1 MSRYLKDSSAASFRF
16 KKFFTEAGTYS
27 IQTPA
32 GARAVKTIVFGGGG
46 NSCTT
51 TITNCRAQTQQCCCC
66 CWVRG
71 HFSGA
76 GGGYTEKLWLGVGGQ
91 KACVVVGGAEG
102 TSSVCFCG
110 YGSISATGGTGSGTS
125 TRTMT
130 GGCGTG
136 GDINSCGSPGFCR
149 CTWGNCRF
157 DCLYYCCNYNG
168 MPSSACWCIAM
179 CSRCY
184 CELMGVHLPGG
195 TPGNALCNRVNLSD
209 DTTNTPRCCCGGFG
223 GYRFQAGGDSP
234 YCQFYYTTRD
244 SCDFDTAF
252 SSAYTTVPGYCW
264 GFPSWYC
271 TAVWQGGTFSCIDPG
286 YDFIW
291 DPIGNC
297 CCTCS
302 RPAVTASTFCSI
314 SGGFGNC
321 TYCSGNDNGQCYCNV
336 QCYCFVNRNNESVT
350 STALG
355 APGYGCA
362 PGAMGGGGAGI
373 WNGDATRCLTDY
385 SRSGGI
391 GIVVI
396 HY

>member
-16 KKFFTEAGTYS
+16 KKFFTETGTYS
-27 IQTPA
+27 VQIPA
-32 GARAVKTIVFGGGG
+32 GARQVKTIVFGGGG

-51 TITNCRAQTQQCCCC
+51 TICSCKTQLQQCCCC
-66 CWVRG
+66 CFVRG

-91 KACVVVGGAEG
+91 RACIVVGGAEG
-102 TSSVCFCG
+102 TSSVCFCT
-110 YGSISATGGTGSGTS
+110 YGTITATGGTGSGTS
-125 TRTMT
+125 TRTTT

-136 GDINSCGSPGFCR
+136 GDVNSCGSPGFAR
-149 CTWGNCRF
+149 CTSALCRF
-157 DCLYYCCNYNG
+157 DCCAYVSNTQNC
-168 MPSSACWCIAM
+168 AQW

-195 TPGNALCNRVNLSD
+195 TPGNALCNRVNMSD
-209 DTTNTPRCCCGGFG
+209 DTTNVPRCCCGASR
-223 GYRFQAGGDSP
+223 GYFYNNGGDEPSVG
-234 YCQFYYTTRD
+234 FATTALNN
-244 SCDFDTAF
+244 FDQDTNF
-252 SSAYTTVPGYCW
+252 SSTYTTVPGYCW

-271 TAVWQGGTFSCIDPG
+271 TGTWQGGSFSCIDPG

-302 RPAVTASTFCSI
+302 RATVTAGTFCSLTN
-314 SGGFGNC
+314 SCSCVPGNSNSS
-321 TYCSGNDNGQCYCNV
+321 YYNS
-336 QCYCFVNRNNESVT
+336 QCYCFVNRSNESVT

-362 PGAMGGGGAGI
+362 PGTLGGGGAGI
-373 WNGDATRCLTDY
+373 WNGDPVRSLTDY
-385 SRSGGI
+385 SRSGGG
-391 GIVVI
+391 GIVVV

>member
-1 MSRYLKDSSAASFRF
+1 MSRYLKDSSAQSFRF

-27 IQTPA
+27 IQIPA
-32 GARAVKTIVFGGGG
+32 GARAVKTIAFGGGG

-51 TITNCRAQTQQCCCC
+51 TITNCKAQTQQCCCC

-91 KACVVVGGAEG
+91 KACVVVGAAEG

-110 YGSISATGGTGSGTS
+110 YGSISASGGTGSGTS

-136 GDINSCGSPGFCR
+136 GDINSCGNPGFCR

-157 DCLYYCCNYNG
+157 DCLYYCCQYNG

-223 GYRFQAGGDSP
+223 GYKFQAGGDNP
-234 YCQFYYTTRD
+234 YCQFYYTGRD
-244 SCDFDTAF
+244 GCDYDTTF
-252 SSAYTTVPGYCW
+252 SSTYTTVPGYCW

-271 TAVWQGGTFSCIDPG
+271 TGVWQGGTFSCIDPG
-286 YDFIW
+286 YDFVW

-302 RPAVTASTFCSI
+302 RATVTAAYYCTLSNGTGC
-314 SGGFGNC
+314 GYCNGN
-321 TYCSGNDNGQCYCNV
+321 SDGQYYCNV
-336 QCYCFVNRNNESVT
+336 QCYCFVNRNNESIL

-362 PGAMGGGGAGI
+362 AGAMGGGGAGI
-373 WNGDATRCLTDY
+373 WNGDATRCLSDY